1 MMPAAL
7 PVPIPSWGSWSAA
20 DLVAAKAGRRVSV
33 VIPARDEEDTV
44 GAVVAAVR
52 RDWLERTPLV
62 DEVIVIDS
70 DSVDGTAARAR
81 AAGAVVFSA
90 RDIRPDQGPA
100 EGKGEALWKGLQVST
115 GDILVF
121 LDADLLEWGTHFVP
135 GLLGPLLLDDQVQ
148 LVKAVYDRP
157 MLDELGHEAESGGR
171 VTELVARPLLALHWP
186 ALAGI
191 IQPLSGEWAI
201 RRAAFE
207 RLSVPMGYGVEIAAL
222 IDVAELF
229 GAEAVAQV
237 DLGRRTHRHH
247 RHDTLGP
254 MAVQVLA
261 AVEARLGTRLPAP
274 TPTHLELR
282 QFDRAPTGYVARSRH
297 VNVGE
302 RPPAITVAD
311 SSAAGEDFL
320 ATGAGSLVA
329 GAGSLVAGEGAQ

>member
-44 GAVVAAVR
+44 GAVVAAVH
-52 RDWLERTPLV
+52 RDWLVRTPLV
-62 DEVIVIDS
+62 VEVIVIDS

-157 MLDELGHEAESGGR
+157 MLDEHGHEAESGGR
-171 VTELVARPLLALHWP
+171 VTELVARPLL
-186 ALAGI
+186 
-191 IQPLSGEWAI
+191 
-201 RRAAFE
+201 
-207 RLSVPMGYGVEIAAL
+207 
-222 IDVAELF
+222 
-229 GAEAVAQV
+229 
-237 DLGRRTHRHH
+237 GRRTHRLH